1 MSTPDE
7 NEKPPE
13 PTPAEPTAYEP
24 APSTE
29 PTPAAPEPAAAP
41 EPTAQPS
48 APAQPAAASVPPAA
62 PPYQQPAPPYQQ
74 PQPGYAQPGPAQP
87 GYAQQPQR
95 PPGQSGAKTWMNITS
110 FVTSILG
117 LGLVGVIFGHLGVSA
132 SNKGEADLKGLGIA
146 GLILGY
152 VQIVIGIIVL
162 IAVIVG
168 IASCASDP
176 ECVDWWTSI
185 QNELDN
191 AMAA

>member
-1 MSTPDE
+1 MTTPDE

-13 PTPAEPTAYEP
+13 PAPAEPTAYEP

-29 PTPAAPEPAAAP
+29 PTPAAPEP
-41 EPTAQPS
+41 TAQPS
-48 APAQPAAASVPPAA
+48 APAQPAAASSPQPA

-74 PQPGYAQPGPAQP
+74 APPAYAQPGPAQA
-87 GYAQQPQR
+87 GYPQQPPPQR

-152 VQIVIGIIVL
+152 VQIVIGIILL